1 MAGDGDYVE
10 RGTGEDQAKT
20 VLADETTKNKKEDNE
35 PEMSEEDLKKK
46 EELETI
52 VERIKDGSDAGVQA
66 NALSMLKEEIRTS
79 TGSMTAVP
87 KALKFVGPFYQ
98 DIKTALETTS
108 DANKKDV
115 CDLLSY
121 LGTIH
126 GAEGACECLHF
137 KLQGS
142 TADLDTW
149 GHEFVNHLCAEVSNE
164 YSSFMDEEKD
174 VSHLAPIVD
183 MVLPYLFQH
192 NSEPEAVDLLMDT
205 ENVAKLVEFA
215 DETNY
220 KRLCI
225 YLLQCANY
233 VPEPED
239 NEYRKVVV
247 DIYQKLSQHAD
258 ALRVAMAMHDLD
270 LVTSIFEPDEEAV
283 GRPDDLTKKQLAYM
297 IAESHIHVEAEEEE
311 LEEIIG
317 NCMLTDNY
325 LALAK
330 DLDVMEAKTP
340 EDIYKSHLSSG
351 RSSNAPDSARQ
362 NLANTFVNGFVN
374 AGYGQDKLLSSEG
387 ANKWF
392 YRNQEH
398 GMMSAAASLGMI
410 HLWDVTTG
418 LNSII
423 NYLKASE
430 DYIKAGA
437 LMGIGIVSA
446 GVRTDCDPVFALI
459 DEELN
464 KPNVPDIMKTG
475 GIVGVAIAYAG
486 TNEETVQEL
495 LLPMIEDSEAP
506 IDIVSLAALSLGL
519 VFVGST
525 NSEIATAIIQVFML
539 RSEDSS
545 FKHSTLSRFLCLGLG
560 LLYLGKQEEMEV
572 TMELLQAIENKSLA
586 KYATNTLVSCAY
598 AGTGN
603 VLQVQK
609 LLHLC
614 GEHNE
619 EKKDDKEGAEAEG
632 AQADDDTDDFAH
644 QTVGAMGLALV
655 AFGEEIGSE
664 MAIRTCDHML
674 QYGDPAV
681 RRGVPLALA
690 LLSISNPDL
699 KVTDTLSK
707 LSHDSDTT
715 TSQCAILGLGLV
727 AAGTNNARVATTLRQ
742 LATFYAKEAQHL
754 FMVNIAQGLLHMGKG
769 LLSLSPFHSDRLL
782 KSTVALSGILAVLH
796 AAVDMKG
803 TLLGKHHYLMYFLV
817 CAIKP
822 NMLITIDAEGNQL
835 PVSVRV
841 GKAVDTVGQAGKP
854 KTITGFQ
861 TYTTPVLIGHGE
873 RAELATDEYIPV
885 SNTLEGI
892 VILQVNPDSKDAKN
906 KEEAK
911 DTKKRAGPVY
921 SARADLTW

>member
-1 MAGDGDYVE
+1 MGKEDEELE

-20 VLADETTKNKKEDNE
+20 ILADDKTAKKKDDAE
-35 PEMSEEDLKKK
+35 PEMCEEDLKKK
-46 EELETI
+46 EELEAI
-52 VERIKDGSDAGVQA
+52 VEKIKETSDAGVQA
-66 NALSMLKEEIRTS
+66 SALSMLKEEIRTS

-87 KALKFVGPFYQ
+87 KALKFVGPHYE
-98 DIKTALETTS
+98 DIKTALESTP
-108 DANKKDV
+108 DANKQAV

-121 LGTIH
+121 LGTIY
-126 GAEGACECLHF
+126 GVAGACDCLHF

-149 GHEFVNHLCAEVSNE
+149 GHEFANHLCAEVSSE

-174 VSHLAPIVD
+174 ISHLTPIVD

-205 ENVAKLVEFA
+205 ENVGKLVEFA
-215 DETNY
+215 DDTNY
-220 KRLCI
+220 KRLCN

-247 DIYQKLSQHAD
+247 DIYQKLSQHGD
-258 ALRVAMAMHDLD
+258 ALRVAMAMHDLE
-270 LVTSIFEPDEEAV
+270 LVTSIFEECEDEV
-283 GRPDDLTKKQLAYM
+283 TKKQLAYM
-297 IAESHIHVEAEEEE
+297 IAESHIHVDAEEEE

-340 EDIYKSHLSSG
+340 EDIYKSESG
-351 RSSNAPDSARQ
+351 RGNAPDSARQ
-362 NLANTFVNGFVN
+362 NLANTFVNAFVN

-410 HLWDVTTG
+410 NLWDVTTG

-459 DEELN
+459 DEEVN
-464 KPNVPDIMKTG
+464 KSGVPDIVKTG
-475 GIVGVAIAYAG
+475 GIVGVGIAYAG
-486 TNEETVQEL
+486 TNDENVQEL
-495 LLPMIEDSEAP
+495 LLPMVEEPETP
-506 IDIVSLAALSLGL
+506 IDIVSLAALSLGQ

-539 RSEDSS
+539 RGEDST

-572 TMELLQAIENKSLA
+572 ILEAVQAIENKSLA

-609 LLHLC
+609 LLHLS

-619 EKKDDKEGAEAEG
+619 EKEENEGAEAEG
-632 AQADDDTDDFAH
+632 AEAEDVEDYAH

-681 RRGVPLALA
+681 RHGVPLALA

-707 LSHDSDTT
+707 LSHDSDPT
-715 TSQCAILGLGLV
+715 TSQSAILALGLV

-742 LATFYAKEAQHL
+742 LATFYAKEAPHL

-782 KSTVALSGILAVLH
+782 KSTVALSGILTVLH
-796 AAVDMKG
+796 AAVDIKG

-873 RAELATDEYIPV
+873 RAQLATDEYIPV

-892 VILQVNPDSKDAKN
+892 VILQVNPDSKDAKE

-911 DTKKRAGPVY
+911 TTKTRVKVSH

>member
-1 MAGDGDYVE
+1 MGGDEDSIE

-20 VLADETTKNKKEDNE
+20 ILADDKTAKKKGDDE
-35 PEMSEEDLKKK
+35 PELSEEDLKKK
-46 EELETI
+46 EELESF
-52 VERIKDGSDAGVQA
+52 VELIKDPSDAGVQA
-66 NALSMLKEEIRTS
+66 GALSMLKEEIRTS

-87 KALKFVGPFYQ
+87 KALKFVGPAYQ
-98 DIKTALETTS
+98 DIKTALDKTA
-108 DANKKDV
+108 DANKKAV
-115 CDLLSY
+115 SDLLSY
-121 LGTIH
+121 LGTIY
-126 GAEGACECLHF
+126 GAEGARECLHF
-137 KLQGS
+137 KLEGS
-142 TADLDTW
+142 LDDLDVW
-149 GHEFVNHLCAEVSNE
+149 GHEFSRHLCAEVSAE
-164 YSSFMDEEKD
+164 YAEFVEEEKET
-174 VSHLAPIVD
+174 SHLMPIVD

-192 NSEPEAVDLLMDT
+192 NSEPEAVDLLMDV
-205 ENVAKLVEFA
+205 EDVEKLIAFA

-239 NEYRKVVV
+239 NQYRQVVA
-247 DIYQKLSQHAD
+247 DIYQKLKRSGD
-258 ALRVAMAMHDLD
+258 AMRVAMAMQDIA
-270 LVTSIFEPDEEAV
+270 LVNKIFEECDEEI
-283 GRPDDLTKKQLAYM
+283 TKKQLAYM
-297 IAESHIHVEAEEEE
+297 IAESHIHVETDEEE

-317 NCMLTDNY
+317 NGMLTDNY

-330 DLDVMEAKTP
+330 DLDVMEAKLP
-340 EDIYKSHLSSG
+340 EDIYKSQLSTG
-351 RSSNAPDSARQ
+351 RSNAPDSARQ

-374 AGYGQDKLLSSEG
+374 AGYGQDKLLSAEG

-398 GMMSAAASLGMI
+398 GMMSAAASLGML

-446 GVRTDCDPVFALI
+446 GVRSECDPVFALI

-464 KPNVPDIMKTG
+464 KPNVPEIMKTG
-475 GIVGVAIAYAG
+475 GIVGIGIAYAG

-495 LLPMIEDSEAP
+495 LLPFVEDFEAP
-506 IDIVSLAALSLGL
+506 VDTVALSALSLGL

-525 NSEIATAIIQVFML
+525 NSEIAQAILQVFMV
-539 RSEDSS
+539 RGEDST
-545 FKHSTLSRFLCLGLG
+545 FTHSTLSRYLCLGLG

-572 TMELLQAIENKSLA
+572 ILEAVKAIGNEALC

-614 GEHNE
+614 GEHPAE
-619 EKKDDKEGAEAEG
+619 SAEKKEEAAAAEG
-632 AQADDDTDDFAH
+632 EDAESGEDMSH
-644 QTVGAMGLALV
+644 QTVAAMGLALV

-664 MAIRTCDHML
+664 MAIRACDHML
-674 QYGDPAV
+674 QYGEPAT

-690 LLSISNPDL
+690 LLSVSNPDL

-707 LSHDSDTT
+707 LSHDADAATA
-715 TSQCAILGLGLV
+715 QCAILGLGLS
-727 AAGTNNARVATTLRQ
+727 AAGTNNARVGATLRQ
-742 LATFYAKEAQHL
+742 LATFYAKDAQHL

-782 KSTVALSGILAVLH
+782 KSTTALGGILAVLH
-796 AAVDMKG
+796 AGVDIKG
-803 TLLGKHHYLMYFLV
+803 TLLGKHHYLLYFLV
-817 CAIKP
+817 TAIKP
-822 NMLITIDAEGNQL
+822 NMLITLDEEGNQL

-861 TYTTPVLIGHGE
+861 TYTTPVLIGYGE
-873 RAELATDEYIPV
+873 RAELATDEHIPV

-892 VILQVNPDSKDAKN
+892 VILKVNPDSKDAKE

-911 DTKKRAGPVY
+911 KEKKTGPVY
-921 SARADLTW
+921 SSRADLTW

>member
-1 MAGDGDYVE
+1 
-10 RGTGEDQAKT
+10 
-20 VLADETTKNKKEDNE
+20 
-35 PEMSEEDLKKK
+35 
-46 EELETI
+46 
-52 VERIKDGSDAGVQA
+52 
-66 NALSMLKEEIRTS
+66 MLKEEIRTS
-79 TGSMTAVP
+79 TGTMTAVP
-87 KALKFVGPFYQ
+87 QTLKFVGPFYQ
-98 DIKTALETTS
+98 DIKDAYQSTPA
-108 DANKKDV
+108 ANKKNLA
-115 CDLLSY
+115 DLLSY

-126 GAEGACECLHF
+126 GAEGASECLHY
-137 KLQGS
+137 KLEGN
-142 TADLDTW
+142 TADLDVW
-149 GHEFVNHLCAEVSNE
+149 GHEFSNHLCAEVSTE
-164 YSSFMDEEKD
+164 YATFTDTGKD
-174 VSHLAPIVD
+174 TSHLTAIVD
-183 MVLPYLFQH
+183 MLLPYLFQH
-192 NSEPEAVDLLMDT
+192 NSEPEAVDLLMET
-205 ENVAKLVEFA
+205 EDVEKLIGFA

-220 KRLCI
+220 KRLCN
-225 YLLQCANY
+225 YLLQCSNY

-239 NEYRKVVV
+239 NQYRQVVA
-247 DIYQKLSQHAD
+247 DIFCKLNKPGD
-258 ALRVAMAMHDLD
+258 AMRVAMAMQDVE
-270 LVTSIFEPDEEAV
+270 LVTKIFEECEEEI
-283 GRPDDLTKKQLAYM
+283 TKKQLAYM
-297 IAESHIHVEAEEEE
+297 IAESHIHIETGEEE

-317 NCMLTDNY
+317 NGMLTDNF

-340 EDIYKSHLSSG
+340 EEIYKSHLSTG
-351 RSSNAPDSARQ
+351 RSNAPDSARQ

-374 AGYGQDKLLSSEG
+374 AGFGQDKLLSSEG

-423 NYLKASE
+423 NFLKASE

-446 GVRTDCDPVFALI
+446 GVRSECDPVFALI

-464 KPNVPDIMKTG
+464 KPDVPDIMKTG
-475 GIVGVAIAYAG
+475 GIVGIGIAYAG
-486 TNEETVQEL
+486 THEESVQEL
-495 LLPMIEDSEAP
+495 LLPIVEDSDASV
-506 IDIVSLAALSLGL
+506 DLVSLAALSLGM
-519 VFVGST
+519 VFAGST
-525 NSEIATAIIQVFML
+525 NSEIAQGILQVLMI
-539 RSEDSS
+539 RGDDST
-545 FKHSTLSRFLCLGLG
+545 FTHNTLSRYVCLGLG

-572 TMELLQAIENKSLA
+572 ILEAVKAIGNEGLS

-614 GEHNE
+614 GQHPE
-619 EKKDDKEGAEAEG
+619 EPKEAKEPAEG
-632 AQADDDTDDFAH
+632 AAAEGAAAEGEDEGEDTSH
-644 QTVGAMGLALV
+644 QTVATIGLALV

-664 MAIRTCDHML
+664 MAMRACDHML
-674 QYGDPAV
+674 QYGEPAT

-707 LSHDSDTT
+707 LTHDQDATT
-715 TSQCAILGLGLV
+715 AQSAILALGLA
-727 AAGTNNARVATTLRQ
+727 AAGTNNARVGATLRQ
-742 LATFYAKEAQHL
+742 LATFYQKEAQYL

-782 KSTVALSGILAVLH
+782 KSTVAIGGLLTVLH
-796 AAVDMKG
+796 AAVDIKN
-803 TLLGKHHYLMYFLV
+803 TLLGKHHYLLFYLV
-817 CAIKP
+817 TAIKP
-822 NMLITIDAEGNQL
+822 NMLITLDAEGNQL

-861 TYTTPVLIGHGE
+861 TYTTPVLIGYGE
-873 RAELATDEYIPV
+873 RAELATDEYIPY
-885 SNTLEGI
+885 SSTLEGI
-892 VILQVNPDSKDAKN
+892 VILKVNPDSKDAKT

-911 DTKKRAGPVY
+911 ESKKKTGPVY
-921 SARADLTW
+921 SSRADLTW

>member
-1 MAGDGDYVE
+1 MC
-10 RGTGEDQAKT
+10 
-20 VLADETTKNKKEDNE
+20 
-35 PEMSEEDLKKK
+35 EEDLKKK
-46 EELETI
+46 EELETM
-52 VERIKDGSDAGVQA
+52 VERIKDGSDAGLQA
-66 NALSMLKEEIRTS
+66 SALAMLKEEVRTS

-87 KALKFVGPFYQ
+87 KALKFVGPFFA
-98 DIKTALETTS
+98 DLKTALETTAE
-108 DANKKDV
+108 ANKKDL

-121 LGTIH
+121 LGTIY

-149 GHEFVNHLCAEVSNE
+149 GHEFANHLCAEVSNE
-164 YSSFMDEEKD
+164 YSNFMDEEKD
-174 VSHLAPIVD
+174 VAHLQPIVE
-183 MVLPYLFQH
+183 MVLPYLFVH

-205 ENVAKLVEFA
+205 ENVVKLVEFA

-220 KRLCI
+220 KRLCN

-247 DIYQKLSQHAD
+247 DIYLKLSQHGD

-270 LVTSIFEPDEEAV
+270 LVTSIFEECDN
-283 GRPDDLTKKQLAYM
+283 DLTKKQLAYM

-317 NCMLTDNY
+317 NCTLTDNY

-340 EDIYKSHLSSG
+340 EDIYKSHLSTG

-418 LNSII
+418 LNQII

-475 GIVGVAIAYAG
+475 GIVGVGIAYAG
-486 TNEETVQEL
+486 TNDENVQEL
-495 LLPMIEDSEAP
+495 LLPMVEDSEAA
-506 IDIVSLAALSLGL
+506 IDIVSLAALSLGQ
-519 VFVGST
+519 VFVGSC

-539 RSEDSS
+539 RSEDST
-545 FKHSTLSRFLCLGLG
+545 FKHSTLPRFLCLGLG

-572 TMELLQAIENKSLA
+572 TMELLQAIENQSLA
-586 KYATNTLVSCAY
+586 KYAINTLVSCAY

-609 LLHLC
+609 LLHLS

-619 EKKDDKEGAEAEG
+619 EKEKEKKEEGAGAEAEG
-632 AQADDDTDDFAH
+632 ADAEDSEEDFSH
-644 QTVGAMGLALV
+644 QTVAAMGLALV

-674 QYGDPAV
+674 QYGDTAT

-707 LSHDSDTT
+707 LSHDSDPT
-715 TSQCAILGLGLV
+715 TSQCAILALGLA

-742 LATFYAKEAQHL
+742 LATFYEKEAQHL

-782 KSTVALSGILAVLH
+782 KSTVALSGILTVLH
-796 AAVDMKG
+796 AAVDVKN

-892 VILQVNPDSKDAKN
+892 VILQVNPDSKDAKE

-911 DTKKRAGPVY
+911 NTKTKVSMVH

>member
-1 MAGDGDYVE
+1 MLQ
-10 RGTGEDQAKT
+10 RGEGEEVAKT
-20 VLADETTKNKKEDNE
+20 VLADDNTAKKKGDEE
-35 PEMSEEDLKKK
+35 PELSEEDQKKK
-46 EELETI
+46 EEFESM
-52 VERIKDGSDAGVQA
+52 VERIKEVGDAAVQA
-66 NALSMLKEEIRTS
+66 NALAMLKEEIRTS

-98 DIKTALETTS
+98 EIKDAYANTC
-108 DANKKDV
+108 DANKKTV
-115 CDLLSY
+115 ADLLSY

-126 GAEGACECLHF
+126 GAEAACECLHY
-137 KLQGS
+137 KLEGS
-142 TADLDTW
+142 LDDLDVW
-149 GHEFVNHLCAEVSNE
+149 GHEFSRHLCAEISAE
-164 YSSFMDEEKD
+164 YNSFSEEGKD
-174 VSHLAPIVD
+174 TSHLTPVVD
-183 MVLPYLFQH
+183 MVLPYLFLH
-192 NSEPEAVDLLMDT
+192 NSEPEAVDLLMDI
-205 ENVAKLVEFA
+205 EQVERLVEFA

-220 KRLCI
+220 KRLCN
-225 YLLQCANY
+225 YLLQCSNY

-239 NEYRKVVV
+239 NQYRQVVA
-247 DIYQKLSQHAD
+247 DIFQKLNQPGD
-258 ALRVAMAMHDLD
+258 ALRVAMAMQDLT
-270 LVTSIFEPDEEAV
+270 LVNKIFEECEEETA
-283 GRPDDLTKKQLAYM
+283 KKQLAYM
-297 IAESHIHVEAEEEE
+297 IAESHIHIETEEEE

-317 NCMLTDNY
+317 NGMLTDNF
-325 LALAK
+325 LALAR

-340 EDIYKSHLSSG
+340 EDIYKTHLSSG
-351 RSSNAPDSARQ
+351 RSNAPDSARQ

-423 NYLKASE
+423 NYLKASD

-446 GVRTDCDPVFALI
+446 GVRSECDPVFALI

-464 KPNVPDIMKTG
+464 KDGCSDIMKTG
-475 GIVGVAIAYAG
+475 GIVGIGIAYAG
-486 TNEETVQEL
+486 TNEESVQDL
-495 LLPMIEDSEAP
+495 LLPIVEDPEAP
-506 IDIVSLAALSLGL
+506 IELVSLAALSLGL
-519 VFVGST
+519 VFVGNT
-525 NSEIATAIIQVFML
+525 AAQIAEAILKVL
-539 RSEDSS
+539 TTRGEDST
-545 FKHSTLSRFLCLGLG
+545 FKHNTLTRFLCLGLG
-560 LLYLGKQEEMEV
+560 LLYLGKQEEMEATLEAV
-572 TMELLQAIENKSLA
+572 KELANKSLSM
-586 KYATNTLVSCAY
+586 YAANTLVSCAY

-609 LLHLC
+609 LLHLA
-614 GEHNE
+614 GQHPAEKPE
-619 EKKDDKEGAEAEG
+619 EDEGAGAEAEG
-632 AQADDDTDDFAH
+632 AAAENAEDMAH
-644 QTVGAMGLALV
+644 QTVAPMGLALV

-674 QYGDPAV
+674 QYGEPAV

-690 LLSISNPDL
+690 LLSVSNPDL
-699 KVTDTLSK
+699 KVTETLSK
-707 LSHDSDTT
+707 LSHDADVPTA
-715 TSQCAILGLGLV
+715 QCAILALGL
-727 AAGTNNARVATTLRQ
+727 ASAGTNNARIAATLRQ
-742 LATFYAKEAQHL
+742 LAAFYQKDAQML
-754 FMVNIAQGLLHMGKG
+754 FMVNMAQGLLHMGKG

-782 KSTVALSGILAVLH
+782 KSTTALSGILAVLH
-796 AAVDMKG
+796 AAVDIKG
-803 TLLGKHHYLMYFLV
+803 TLLSKHHYLMYFLV
-817 CAIKP
+817 SAIKP

-861 TYTTPVLIGHGE
+861 TYTTPVLIGYGE

-892 VILQVNPDSKDAKN
+892 VILKVNPDSKDAKE

-911 DTKKRAGPVY
+911 SKKKTGPVY
-921 SARADLTW
+921 SSRADLTW